1 MEKVMT
7 SMQGTLLLQQR
18 MSVKMTSVAPL
29 STSRSQHSGDS
40 LVAIS
45 AHNHTHTHTECFT
58 AGELF
63 YGFAR
68 GNMTWNMMSSGSAVC
83 FFWGEKVKSIGD
95 YTFECSKNKNLA
107 AFQSDLK
114 FCES

>member
-40 LVAIS
+40 LVAAS
-45 AHNHTHTHTECFT
+45 AHDNAHRQATCFSFS
-58 AGELF
+58 ELF
-63 YGFAR
+63 THKSCDLR
-68 GNMTWNMMSSGSAVC
+68 HKDGNM
-83 FFWGEKVKSIGD
+83 
-95 YTFECSKNKNLA
+95 CSKY
-107 AFQSDLK
+107 
-114 FCES
+114 